1 MYCRPSMSW
10 FPVSFSKNF
19 PGDLLITGNWNYLL
33 VVLSVLVAAYA
44 SFIALQVTDQARRA
58 RSPRRQK
65 LTIMAA
71 SLALG
76 GGIWSMHF
84 IGMLAFRLDAAIHY
98 DLLLTLISMTPGVLA
113 SWLALTLI
121 GREQIG
127 NLQLLLGGVFVG
139 AGIGIMHYT
148 GMAAMDM
155 TMALH
160 YNPLIFALSIVVA
173 VILAIISLGI
183 RFRLSHRLAQRIR
196 QLHINLLSSLVMGL
210 AISGMHYTG
219 MAAARFTLSPELIGS
234 TGIAAGST
242 SLALGITVVAIAISS
257 LVLTINLLYKYRDA
271 TLLARKNASRLQAT
285 MATAIDAIISFDRD
299 GHVIRA
305 NQAITTMLDWEGEQI
320 KGKSINQVLPFIRI
334 EGERLCIHDDG
345 RNEEKPLIDADCETV
360 AISQAGESIPVRLAV
375 GYSKLDDESFFV
387 AFISDLSQ
395 RVAMENELRQARD
408 KAERAARV
416 KEMFLASMSHE
427 IRTPMNAVIGFS
439 DILLKDKNFQGQ
451 QQKHLDTINSSARS
465 LLHLLDDIL
474 DTAKLEQGKVELS
487 LVNFSLKEEIGAL
500 ISTLW
505 VQADAKG
512 LDLISNCSST
522 LEDYYYGA
530 PDKLRQILTNLIGNA
545 IKFTERGQVILSVR
559 PTHDNRVYF
568 EVTDTGIG
576 IPADRLDSIFDPYNQ
591 ADSSVSRRFGGTGL
605 GTSISKQLVE
615 LMGGKIQVHSEVGV
629 GSQFY
634 FDIPLQVGSRV
645 EVPTVEH
652 VCQLPALNI
661 LVADDAPF
669 NLDLMEAILQ
679 EQGHR
684 MIRASDGFEAVK
696 LFRTEQPDLILM
708 DIQMPNLDGLD
719 ATAQIRTIE
728 EQQALVATPIIALT
742 AGVFAQN
749 RDAAIAAGMDGFV
762 NKPVDAPTL
771 NREMARVLNS
781 DEDTEPSLSVE
792 FTAQQSEISLGQQ
805 SAPQ

>member
-1 MYCRPSMSW
+1 M
-10 FPVSFSKNF
+10 
-19 PGDLLITGNWNYLL
+19 L
-33 VVLSVLVAAYA
+33 VALSVLVAAYA
-44 SFIALQVTDQARRA
+44 SFIALQVTDQARRTHN
-58 RSPRRQK
+58 PRRQR

-84 IGMLAFRLDAAIHY
+84 IGMLAFRLEAAIGY
-98 DLLLTLISMTPGVLA
+98 DFRITLISITPAVLA

-121 GREQIG
+121 SREKIG
-127 NLQLLLGGVFVG
+127 NLQLLLGGIFVG
-139 AGIGIMHYT
+139 AGIGTMHYT

-155 TMALH
+155 TMSLH
-160 YNPLIFALSIVVA
+160 YEPLVFALSIIVA
-173 VILAIISLGI
+173 VILAIISLSI
-183 RFRLSHRLAQRIR
+183 RFRLSDKLALRIKH
-196 QLHINLLSSLVMGL
+196 LHINMLSSLVMGL

-234 TGIAAGST
+234 TGLASASL
-242 SLALGITVVAIAISS
+242 SLALGISVVAITISS

-305 NQAITTMLDWEGEQI
+305 NQAITSMLGWEGEQV
-320 KGKSINQVLPFIRI
+320 KGESINKVLPFIRI
-334 EGERLCIHDDG
+334 EGEKLCIHDDG
-345 RNEEKPLIDADCETV
+345 RSEEKPLIDDDCETV
-360 AISQAGESIPVRLAV
+360 AISQGGESIPVRLAV
-375 GYSKLDDESFFV
+375 GYSELDDESFFV

-395 RVAMENELRQARD
+395 RVAMENELRHARD
-408 KAERAARV
+408 KAERAAKV

-439 DILLKDKNFQGQ
+439 DILLKDKSFQGL
-451 QQKHLDTINSSARS
+451 QQKHLNTINSSARS

-487 LVNFSLKEEIGAL
+487 LVNFSLKEEIGQL

-512 LDLISNCSST
+512 LDLISNCSAA

-559 PTHDNRVYF
+559 PSDDNRVYF

-576 IPADRLDSIFDPYNQ
+576 IPADRLESIFTPYNQ

-605 GTSISKQLVE
+605 GTTISKQLVE
-615 LMGGKIQVHSEVGV
+615 LMGGRIQVNSEPGV

-634 FDIPLQVGSRV
+634 FDIPLQAGSKV
-645 EVPTVEH
+645 EVQTTENVSR
-652 VCQLPALNI
+652 LPALTI

-679 EQGHR
+679 EQGHS
-684 MIRASDGFEAVK
+684 MIRACDGLEAVK
-696 LFRTEQPDLILM
+696 LFRSRQPDLILM

-719 ATAQIRTIE
+719 ASKQIRSIE
-728 EQQALVATPIIALT
+728 AQQALAATPIIALT

-749 RDAAIAAGMDGFV
+749 RDAAIEAGMDGFV

-771 NREMARVLNS
+771 NREMARVINA
-781 DEDTEPSLSVE
+781 DKDADTSLSAKLIVG
-792 FTAQQSEISLGQQ
+792 QSSLNPGQQ
-805 SAPQ
+805 SPAQ

>member
-1 MYCRPSMSW
+1 MSW

-19 PGDLLITGNWNYLL
+19 AGDLLVPGSWNYLL
-33 VVLSVLVAAYA
+33 VALSVLVAAYA
-44 SFIALQVTDQARRA
+44 SFIALQVTDQARRTHN
-58 RSPRRQK
+58 PRRQR

-84 IGMLAFRLDAAIHY
+84 IGMLAFRLEAAIGY
-98 DLLLTLISMTPGVLA
+98 DFRITLISITPAVLA

-121 GREQIG
+121 SREKIG
-127 NLQLLLGGVFVG
+127 NLQLLLGGIFVG
-139 AGIGIMHYT
+139 AGIGTMHYT

-155 TMALH
+155 TMSLH
-160 YNPLIFALSIVVA
+160 YEPLVFALSIIVA
-173 VILAIISLGI
+173 VILAIISLSI
-183 RFRLSHRLAQRIR
+183 RFRLSDKLALRIKH
-196 QLHINLLSSLVMGL
+196 LHINMLSSLVMGL

-234 TGIAAGST
+234 TGLASASL
-242 SLALGITVVAIAISS
+242 SLALGISVVAITISS

-305 NQAITTMLDWEGEQI
+305 NQAITSMLGWEGEQV
-320 KGKSINQVLPFIRI
+320 KGESINKVLPFIRI
-334 EGERLCIHDDG
+334 EGEKLCIHDDG
-345 RNEEKPLIDADCETV
+345 RSEEKPLIDDDCETV
-360 AISQAGESIPVRLAV
+360 AISQGGESIPVRLAV
-375 GYSKLDDESFFV
+375 GYSELDDESFFV

-395 RVAMENELRQARD
+395 RVAMENELRHARD
-408 KAERAARV
+408 KAERAAKV

-439 DILLKDKNFQGQ
+439 DILLKDKSFQGL
-451 QQKHLDTINSSARS
+451 QQKHLNTINSSARS

-487 LVNFSLKEEIGAL
+487 LVNFSLKEEIGQL

-512 LDLISNCSST
+512 LDLISNCSAA

-559 PTHDNRVYF
+559 PSDDNRVYF

-576 IPADRLDSIFDPYNQ
+576 IPADRLESIFTPYNQ

-605 GTSISKQLVE
+605 GTTISKQLVE
-615 LMGGKIQVHSEVGV
+615 LMGGRIQVNSEPGV

-634 FDIPLQVGSRV
+634 FDIPLQAGSKV
-645 EVPTVEH
+645 EVQTTENVSR
-652 VCQLPALNI
+652 LPALTI

-679 EQGHR
+679 EQGHS
-684 MIRASDGFEAVK
+684 MIRACDGLEAVK
-696 LFRTEQPDLILM
+696 LFRSRQPDLILM

-719 ATAQIRTIE
+719 ASKQIRSIE
-728 EQQALVATPIIALT
+728 AQQALAATPIIALT

-749 RDAAIAAGMDGFV
+749 RDAAIEAGMDGFV

-771 NREMARVLNS
+771 NREMARVINA
-781 DEDTEPSLSVE
+781 DKDADTSLSAKLIVG
-792 FTAQQSEISLGQQ
+792 QSSLNPGQQ
-805 SAPQ
+805 SPAQ